1 MKANRLIA
9 ALLAL
14 VLCLFSAPGA
24 LAEAAEA
31 LEETPY
37 IIPEFNFTEKEAPE
51 SEALAFTRRMGLGFN
66 LGNTFDAIK
75 ANWNRNADE
84 MTVETSWGA
93 PRTSETVMIA
103 LKQAGFS
110 SIRIP
115 VSWHDHVDADYNISQ
130 RWLDRVQEVVDWAI
144 GQDLIVILN
153 IHHDEDQFLP
163 SAAHYEESARYV
175 EKIWQQLAERFGD
188 YDERLV
194 FESLN
199 EPRLVNTIYEWNF
212 NETAPQCIEAADC
225 LNRLNQLFVDTVR
238 ATGGNNA
245 TRYLMVPAYAADP
258 GNALKNA
265 FALPTDTVENRII
278 LSVHAYRPY
287 NFALN
292 INGTSSFSLS
302 SNSAKGEITS
312 FMTSLYNRYIV
323 NGIPVVIGEFGAMT
337 KGDNLQDRIDWAA
350 FYVASASIRHL
361 PCLWWDNAGFTGS
374 GELFGLMDRVNGT
387 WVFPELVEAMTRH
400 KLQ

>member
-1 MKANRLIA
+1 M
-9 ALLAL
+9 
-14 VLCLFSAPGA
+14 
-24 LAEAAEA
+24 
-31 LEETPY
+31 
-37 IIPEFNFTEKEAPE
+37 
-51 SEALAFTRRMGLGFN
+51 
-66 LGNTFDAIK
+66 
-75 ANWNRNADE
+75 
-84 MTVETSWGA
+84 
-93 PRTSETVMIA
+93 
-103 LKQAGFS
+103 
-110 SIRIP
+110 
-115 VSWHDHVDADYNISQ
+115 
-130 RWLDRVQEVVDWAI
+130 DWAI

-194 FESLN
+194 FESMN

-292 INGTSSFSLS
+292 VNGTSSFSLS

-387 WVFPELVEAMTRH
+387 WVFPELVEAMTRY